1 MAPSRRHPG
10 RFHPRAPRI
19 TPRRRSNAC
28 HPSVAAVSDSAIT
41 AKRGAP
47 QGVVSSRSR
56 RRPKAAAEPD
66 FIEVLG
72 ARQHNLRI
80 DRLEIPKRQMVVL
93 TGVSGSG
100 KSSLAFDTLYAEGQR
115 RYIESLSSY
124 ARQFLGQL
132 DRPDVEHLRGLS
144 PTIAIEQKSASNNPR
159 STVGTI
165 TEIYDYLRVLYARVG
180 TQHCHECGKV
190 VQGHS
195 AEEIVREVLSGPPGR
210 KLTMLAPLVV
220 HRKGEF
226 RDLFEELAG
235 RGFLRVRVD
244 GQLHRLDDPPKLD
257 KKLKHD
263 IELVVDR
270 VTVRRED
277 RGRIAESVE
286 LALREGKGELWAQP
300 DDGAPPLRFS
310 ESRMCCGQSFPELSP
325 QSFSFN
331 SPLGMCPECNGL
343 GTRMEVDPELVV
355 PDATLSIHDGAIA
368 PWAGAVDRGEGW
380 TYRIIE
386 AMSEACE
393 VDLDTPWKD
402 LPKRKQQQVLHGLG
416 GKRIR
421 VQWGTEGT
429 ESHGSWGMRF
439 EGVLPNLMRR
449 YRQTSSEAAREHYR
463 KFFAER
469 ACEACTGRRL
479 RPESL
484 AVRVAERGVA
494 EVTSMT
500 VGDAHRHFEGMELQ
514 GSHKTIA
521 EGVLREI
528 VGRLTFLLNVG
539 LDYLTLDRAGPTLS
553 GGEAQRIRLAS
564 QLGSE
569 LTGVMY
575 VLDEPSIGLHQRDNQ
590 RLIATLQRLRDLG
603 NSVLVVEHDEETI
616 RAADHVIDF
625 GPGAGHLGGE
635 VVFAGTPAQLQRDRK
650 SLTGQYL
657 GGQRRIEPPPQRREP
672 TGAIV
677 VEGAAEHNL
686 RDVDVEFPLGVLVA
700 VTGVSGAGKSSL
712 VNGILLPALSRSLHG
727 SMVKVGAHR
736 EITGLDALDKII
748 AIDQKPIGR
757 TPRSNPG
764 TYTKVFDLVRQVFAQ
779 LPEAKARGYA
789 PGRFSFNVKGGRCDA
804 CEGDG
809 MVKVEMHFL
818 SDVYV
823 PCEVCHGKRYN
834 SATLSVRYK
843 GLNIADVLDTS
854 VDDCLELFANHP
866 PIVRILQTLVDV
878 GLGYMKIGQTAPTM
892 SGGEAQRVKLS
903 RELGKRHTG
912 QTLYLLDEPTTGLHF
927 EDIRKL
933 LGVLQRLVDAGNTV
947 VVIEHNL
954 DVIKCA
960 DWIIDLGPEGGV
972 GGGLVVAQGAP
983 EEVAKVKGS
992 YTGRFLAPL
1001 LRGRRAA
1008 KASAR
1013 RPAADGGDDGYKSS
1027 KKKSAKKTSASKKSS
1042 TTAGSRKSSK
1052 KSGTK
1057 ARA

>member
-1 MAPSRRHPG
+1 M
-10 RFHPRAPRI
+10 
-19 TPRRRSNAC
+19 
-28 HPSVAAVSDSAIT
+28 SDSAT
-41 AKRGAP
+41 HVKRGASR
-47 QGVVSSRSR
+47 GASRSR
-56 RRPKAAAEPD
+56 TSRPKAAAEPD
-66 FIEVLG
+66 FIEVQG

-80 DRLEIPKRQMVVL
+80 DALRIPKRQMVVF

-180 TQHCHECGKV
+180 TQHCHECGKIV
-190 VQGHS
+190 RGQS
-195 AEEIVREVLSGPPGR
+195 AEEIVRDVLGR
-210 KLTMLAPLVV
+210 PEGQKLTLLAPLVV

-244 GQLHRLDDPPKLD
+244 GSLHRLDDPPRLD

-277 RGRIAESVE
+277 RGRIAESIE
-286 LALREGKGELWAQP
+286 LGLREGKGELWADP
-300 DDGAPPLRFS
+300 AGGKDLLRWS
-310 ESRMCCGQSFPELSP
+310 ESRTCCGHSFPELSP

-355 PDATLSIHDGAIA
+355 PDHSLSIADGAIA
-368 PWAGAVDRGEGW
+368 PWATAVDRGQGW

-386 AMSEACE
+386 AMSKACE
-393 VDLDTPWKD
+393 VDLDVPWAK
-402 LPKRKQQQVLHGLG
+402 LGKRKQRQVLHGLG

-421 VQWGTEGT
+421 VQWGQEGS

-439 EGVLPNLMRR
+439 EGVIPNLMRR
-449 YRQTSSEAAREHYR
+449 YRQTSSDAARDHYK
-463 KFFAER
+463 KFFSER
-469 ACEACTGRRL
+469 SCEACGGLRL
-479 RPESL
+479 RAESL
-484 AVRVAERGVA
+484 AVLVADRGVA
-494 EVTSMT
+494 DVTSMT
-500 VGDAHRHFEGMELQ
+500 VGSASAHFDGMALK

-528 VGRLTFLLNVG
+528 VSRLSFLLNVG
-539 LDYLTLDRAGPTLS
+539 LDYLTLDRSGPTLS

-569 LTGVMY
+569 LSGVMY

-590 RLIATLQRLRDLG
+590 RLIVTLQRLRDLG

-616 RAADHVIDF
+616 RAADHVVDF

-635 VVFAGTPAQLQRDRK
+635 VVFSGVPSELVRDTK

-657 GGQRRIEPPPQRREP
+657 GGRVRIEVPEERREP
-672 TGAIV
+672 AGSVV

-686 RDVDVEFPLGVLVA
+686 QKIDVKFPLGVLAA

-712 VNGILLPALSRSLHG
+712 VNGILLPSLSRSLHG
-727 SMVKVGAHR
+727 SMVRVGAHKR
-736 EITGLDALDKII
+736 IEGLDALDKVI

-779 LPEAKARGYA
+779 LPEAKARGYK
-789 PGRFSFNVKGGRCDA
+789 PGRFSFNVKGGRCESCD
-804 CEGDG
+804 GDG

-823 PCEVCHGKRYN
+823 PCEVCDGKRYN
-834 SATLSVRYK
+834 SATLAVRFK
-843 GLNIADVLDTS
+843 GLSIAEVLDQS
-854 VDDCLELFANHP
+854 VDSCLELFSNHP
-866 PIVRILQTLVDV
+866 KIVRVLQTLVDV

-912 QTLYLLDEPTTGLHF
+912 KTLYILDEPTTGLHF

-960 DWIIDLGPEGGV
+960 DWVIDLGPEGGDA
-972 GGGLVVAQGAP
+972 GGRVVAEGTP
-983 EEVAKVKGS
+983 EDVAKVKGS
-992 YTGRFLAPL
+992 YTGQFLAPL
-1001 LRGRRAA
+1001 LPSKRARKKKAPASDGMKSSKTASKKKAAKKKTASKKKAAKKTTAKKTASGRKKTAK

-1013 RPAADGGDDGYKSS
+1013 SRRA
-1027 KKKSAKKTSASKKSS
+1027 SA
-1042 TTAGSRKSSK
+1042 
-1052 KSGTK
+1052 
-1057 ARA
+1057 